1 MNTLRSLLWIL
12 TAGLLFWLIGLGI
25 VLSVSSVLQALG
37 DVLGGTV
44 VRYVG
49 LGVGIL
55 AILDLV
61 MLVIVLAL
69 MQMAQSDGDT

>member
-12 TAGLLFWLIGLGI
+12 TAGLLFWFIGLGI

-69 MQMAQSDGDT
+69 LHVAQSDGDT